1 MDSLSEG
8 INGFTIS
15 SGPSLTEIVNDLM
28 KRVLALEKKLS
39 KK

>member
-1 MDSLSEG
+1 MDLRYP
-8 INGFTIS
+8 